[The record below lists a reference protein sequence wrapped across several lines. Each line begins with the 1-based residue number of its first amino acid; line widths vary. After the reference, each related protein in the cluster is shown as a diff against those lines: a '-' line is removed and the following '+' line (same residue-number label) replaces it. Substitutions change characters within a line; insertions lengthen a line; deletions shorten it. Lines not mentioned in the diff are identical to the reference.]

1 MLDARAHPFNLFR
14 MRSTFLFL
22 LALGL
27 GSSAYGQ
34 ATSAGTRPGT
44 RPDTRVGLG
53 IALG

>member
-27 GSSAYGQ
+27 GSSACGQ
-34 ATSAGTRPGT
+34 ATRPGT
-44 RPDTRVGLG
+44 RPGTRVGLG

>member
-1 MLDARAHPFNLFR
+1 MLDARAHPFNPFR

-34 ATSAGTRPGT
+34 ATSADTRPG
-44 RPDTRVGLG
+44 TRVGLG